1 MCRVIFLFCII
12 AESKFFFGFRIA
24 LKIADFAQNPFSFV
38 MIS

>member
-12 AESKFFFGFRIA
+12 AESKFFGFRIA